1 MNSQSATKH
10 YLAGYGV
17 GMVYDLAGSW
27 RIMTEYKSDTVYPC
41 GLSGKSLSLSRI
53 DDRGREGKR
62 VPHPY
67 AYRNP
72 FSNNNIRTKPTNNGL
87 ELP

>member
-1 MNSQSATKH
+1 M
-10 YLAGYGV
+10 AGYGEN
-17 GMVYDLAGSW
+17 MVYPG
-27 RIMTEYKSDTVYPC
+27 